1 MVHRSAFGQQ
11 PKGCDVNAT
20 EKRALNRHRVLK
32 AATIEFG
39 GSAIDCT
46 LRNLSATGAALCV
59 PSPLG
64 IPDKFDLVVSRDAL
78 RFACRVVWRK
88 AERIGVRFE

>member
-1 MVHRSAFGQQ
+1 MLNE
-11 PKGCDVNAT
+11 P
-20 EKRALNRHRVLK
+20 EKRALYRHGVLK

-46 LRNLSATGAALCV
+46 LRNLSATGAALDV
-59 PSPLG
+59 PSPVG
-64 IPDKFDLVVSRDAL
+64 IPDNFDLVVSSDAL

-88 AERIGVRFE
+88 AERIGVRFD